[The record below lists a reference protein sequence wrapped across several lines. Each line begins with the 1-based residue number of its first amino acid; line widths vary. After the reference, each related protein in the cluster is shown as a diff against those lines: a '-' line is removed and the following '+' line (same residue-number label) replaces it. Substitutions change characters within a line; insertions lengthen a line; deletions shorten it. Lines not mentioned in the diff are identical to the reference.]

1 MSSRSNGVMKEEFSW
16 WKIAWV
22 ASSPACSAARIRSA
36 ISARAAESAP
46 SSSIRSFE
54 PVTMLSAEAANM
66 S

>member
-36 ISARAAESAP
+36 ISTREAESAP

-54 PVTMLSAEAANM
+54 PVTMLSADAENM